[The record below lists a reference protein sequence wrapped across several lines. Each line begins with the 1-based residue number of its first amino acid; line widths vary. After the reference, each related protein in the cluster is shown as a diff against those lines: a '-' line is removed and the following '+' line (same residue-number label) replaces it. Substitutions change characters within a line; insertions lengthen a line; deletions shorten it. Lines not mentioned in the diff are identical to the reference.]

1 MWKEKKRER
10 YRNALHYFYT
20 VYCLLD
26 ILPSPEKK
34 QNIQDSGKVPV
45 HRRDLVGLK
54 MFVDDKFK
62 KCVQKIY
69 EKILTIKSTRHETD
83 LFASKT
89 VFYFF

>member
-1 MWKEKKRER
+1 M
-10 YRNALHYFYT
+10 HCTIFIQFT
-20 VYCLLD
+20 VYLTYSHLQK
-26 ILPSPEKK
+26 KK